1 MQRKW
6 RKKRNEKGGKVSSGG
21 KIRRGD
27 EWRGEK
33 EEKKYVGLK
42 STDII

>member
-1 MQRKW
+1 MNSHCEESGERRGMRK
-6 RKKRNEKGGKVSSGG
+6 VV